1 MRWPQITMIVLMA
14 ISLGINLA
22 NDGKTRVESYN
33 FGITLISIIIQIFI
47 LKAGGFF

>member
-1 MRWPQITMIVLMA
+1 MRWPQITMIVIMA

-22 NDGKTRVESYN
+22 NAGKTKVESYN
-33 FGITLISIIIQIFI
+33 FGMTLIGTIIQVFI